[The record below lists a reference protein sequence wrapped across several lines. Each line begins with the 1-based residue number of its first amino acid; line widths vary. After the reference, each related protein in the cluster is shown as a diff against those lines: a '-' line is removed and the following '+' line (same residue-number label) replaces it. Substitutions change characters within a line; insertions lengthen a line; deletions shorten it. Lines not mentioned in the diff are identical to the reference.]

1 MMSKNK
7 IFYLALSLAISILL
21 VGLLLSKIQT
31 RDLIQTLANIYWPA
45 FFLYVGT
52 SLCSS
57 WLRAWR
63 YKWLLRPEPISWGKM
78 FLVTFIRN
86 GFDDLLPARIGSLSY
101 VYVLNRRLNF
111 SFESAASTFVIAFIF
126 DFLTLS
132 PFLGLAILIVGLG
145 ASAISGLALLLL
157 SLLLFI
163 IVFFILWQV
172 IPIFRVLLNIYQS
185 LLRFLKVQG
194 KTGAQH
200 SIAKL
205 HMTMNSLSEI
215 RARKIYLPMF
225 LLSLLIRLGKY
236 ISLYFLFFA
245 LLRSHGFMIKD
256 LSFWKTIL
264 GTTGA
269 EMTSVFPVKGLAG
282 FGTWESAWA
291 VAFRLMNFEPGLA
304 IISGIGVHLIT
315 NIFEYGLGLISIL
328 ILILL
333 YFQKRRRRDSDL

>member
-1 MMSKNK
+1 MSKNK
-7 IFYLALSLAISILL
+7 IFFWALSLAISILL
-21 VGLLLSKIQT
+21 IGLLLSKIQT
-31 RDLIQTLANIYWPA
+31 RDLIHTLANIYWPA
-45 FFLYVGT
+45 LFLYIGT
-52 SLCSS
+52 SFLSS

-63 YKWLLRPEPISWGKM
+63 YKWLLHPEPIAWGKM

-86 GFDDLLPARIGSLSY
+86 CFDDLLPARIGSLSY
-101 VYVLNRRLNF
+101 IYVLNKRLNF
-111 SFESAASTFVIAFIF
+111 SFESAASTFVIAFVF

-145 ASAISGLALLLL
+145 ASDVSGLALLLL
-157 SLLLFI
+157 SLLFFVIIFI
-163 IVFFILWQV
+163 ILWQL
-172 IPIFRVLLNIYQS
+172 IPIFRGLLNIYQC
-185 LLRFLKVQG
+185 LLKFLKVNG
-194 KTGAQH
+194 KKGVQH

-205 HMTMNSLSEI
+205 HMTINSLSEI

-236 ISLYFLFFA
+236 ISLYFLLFA

-269 EMTSVFPVKGLAG
+269 EMTSALPVKGLAG

-315 NIFEYGLGLISIL
+315 NVFEYGLGLISIL
-328 ILILL
+328 ILALP
-333 YFQKRRRRDSDL
+333 YFQKRDRRGTPL

>member
-1 MMSKNK
+1 MSKNK
-7 IFYLALSLAISILL
+7 IFYLVLSLAISILL
-21 VGLLLSKIQT
+21 IGLLLSKIQT
-31 RDLIQTLANIYWPA
+31 RDLIHTLANIYWPA
-45 FFLYVGT
+45 LFLYIGI
-52 SLCSS
+52 SFLSS

-63 YKWLLRPEPISWGKM
+63 YKWLLHPEPITWRKM

-86 GFDDLLPARIGSLSY
+86 CFDDLLPARIGSLSY
-101 VYVLNRRLNF
+101 IYVLNRRLNF
-111 SFESAASTFVIAFIF
+111 SFESAASTFVVAFVF

-145 ASAISGLALLLL
+145 ASVVSGLALLLL
-157 SLLLFI
+157 SLLFFI
-163 IVFFILWQV
+163 IIFIILWQL
-172 IPIFRVLLNIYQS
+172 IPIFRGLLNIYQS
-185 LLRFLKVQG
+185 LLKFLRVNG
-194 KTGAQH
+194 KKGAQH

-205 HMTMNSLSEI
+205 HMTIDGLQEI

-225 LLSLLIRLGKY
+225 LLSLFIRLGKY
-236 ISLYFLFFA
+236 ISLYFLLFA

-256 LSFWKTIL
+256 LSFWKMIL

-269 EMTSVFPVKGLAG
+269 EMTSAFPVKGLAG

-315 NIFEYGLGLISIL
+315 NVFEYGLGLISIL
-328 ILILL
+328 ILALP
-333 YFQKRRRRDSDL
+333 YFQKRRRRSSPL

>member
-1 MMSKNK
+1 MSKNK

-21 VGLLLSKIQT
+21 IGLLLSKIQT
-31 RDLIQTLANIYWPA
+31 RDLIHTLANIYWPA
-45 FFLYVGT
+45 LFLYIGI
-52 SLCSS
+52 SFLSS

-63 YKWLLRPEPISWGKM
+63 YKWLLHPEPITWGKM

-86 GFDDLLPARIGSLSY
+86 CFDDLLPARIGSLSY
-101 VYVLNRRLNF
+101 IYVLNRRLNF
-111 SFESAASTFVIAFIF
+111 SFESAASTFVVAFVF

-145 ASAISGLALLLL
+145 ASAVSGLALLLL
-157 SLLLFI
+157 SLLFFI
-163 IVFFILWQV
+163 IIFIILWQL
-172 IPIFRVLLNIYQS
+172 IPIFRGLLNIYQS
-185 LLRFLKVQG
+185 LLKFLRVNG
-194 KTGAQH
+194 KKGAQH

-205 HMTMNSLSEI
+205 HMTIDGLQEI
-215 RARKIYLPMF
+215 GARKIYLPMF
-225 LLSLLIRLGKY
+225 LLSLFIRLGKY
-236 ISLYFLFFA
+236 ISLYFLLFG

-256 LSFWKTIL
+256 LSFWKMIL

-269 EMTSVFPVKGLAG
+269 EMTSAFPVKGLAG

-315 NIFEYGLGLISIL
+315 NVFEYGLGFISIL
-328 ILILL
+328 ILALP
-333 YFQKRRRRDSDL
+333 YFQKRRRRGSPL